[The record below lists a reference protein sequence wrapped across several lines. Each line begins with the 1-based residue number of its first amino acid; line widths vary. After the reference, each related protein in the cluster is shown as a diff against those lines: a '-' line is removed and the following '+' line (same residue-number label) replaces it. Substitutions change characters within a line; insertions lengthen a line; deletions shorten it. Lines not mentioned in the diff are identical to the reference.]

1 MTKIRTPFLLL
12 LSSLFLIATAAAAQN
27 KPASKVEDAPP
38 TVGAAPAIGAA
49 NINRSRSNIKQQI
62 STAPVTSNDGT
73 GPDEAAEANINRS
86 RSNIKQQAPVAPV
99 DSTPTDETRRDDER
113 RRPSAQQ

>member
-12 LSSLFLIATAAAAQN
+12 LSSLVLIATAATAQN
-27 KPASKVEDAPP
+27 KPSSKVEDAPP
-38 TVGAAPAIGAA
+38 TVGAPPAIGAA

-73 GPDEAAEANINRS
+73 GPIEAAEANINRS
-86 RSNIKQQAPVAPV
+86 RSNVKQQAPVAPV
-99 DSTPTDETRRDDER
+99 DSTPTDDTRRDDER
-113 RRPSAQQ
+113 RLPSARQ